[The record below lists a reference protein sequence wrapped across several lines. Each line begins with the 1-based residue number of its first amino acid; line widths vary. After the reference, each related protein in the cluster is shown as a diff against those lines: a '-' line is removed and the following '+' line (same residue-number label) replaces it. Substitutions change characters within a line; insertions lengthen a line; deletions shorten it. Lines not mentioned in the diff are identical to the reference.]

1 MPYQQP
7 AQSRSFLVYWV
18 GFFLIALPALAQ
30 TPVPPRPPAAPP
42 AQQTPVAPPKENGQQ
57 LVRKAESLLR
67 QTPAEHTEQALNLY
81 QTAAAAFHQSGE
93 IEAEALTWHRIAH
106 LAAQAG
112 SAPLAKSAAAKAR
125 TLLRVRTLPTRST
138 AGLSSSQAARAY
150 LTLGRI
156 HLESGEA
163 KEAIEAYQAGL
174 SLAVTSQLHREAAA
188 GHVALGLIAAQ
199 GEELEVAIRMTLKS
213 LDFWR
218 AAKDFSG
225 EAMALNNLARF
236 YERKGELK
244 LAANFDADAINLLRF
259 SRNHKAEG
267 DSLVEAM
274 RLHLIM
280 GNHDEAALACEQ
292 LIALARLSGDQQK
305 EHERTMTLAL
315 LEAQRDNLPS
325 AYRLLLKALIGS
337 SQTNS
342 ETTQQIK
349 EFAAKLAAT
358 KAGNT
363 QQGREQILAEVE
375 FEARRGDFSAAY
387 QLLLRA
393 LLMNEGK
400 SDVMNAAL
408 NTRIKALAKQIEAQ
422 QKRLSVTRP
431 ARFD

>member
-1 MPYQQP
+1 
-7 AQSRSFLVYWV
+7 
-18 GFFLIALPALAQ
+18 
-30 TPVPPRPPAAPP
+30 
-42 AQQTPVAPPKENGQQ
+42 
-57 LVRKAESLLR
+57 
-67 QTPAEHTEQALNLY
+67 
-81 QTAAAAFHQSGE
+81 
-93 IEAEALTWHRIAH
+93 
-106 LAAQAG
+106 
-112 SAPLAKSAAAKAR
+112 
-125 TLLRVRTLPTRST
+125 
-138 AGLSSSQAARAY
+138 
-150 LTLGRI
+150 
-156 HLESGEA
+156 
-163 KEAIEAYQAGL
+163 
-174 SLAVTSQLHREAAA
+174 
-188 GHVALGLIAAQ
+188 
-199 GEELEVAIRMTLKS
+199 
-213 LDFWR
+213 
-218 AAKDFSG
+218 
-225 EAMALNNLARF
+225 
-236 YERKGELK
+236 
-244 LAANFDADAINLLRF
+244 
-259 SRNHKAEG
+259 
-267 DSLVEAM
+267 VEAM

-305 EHERTMTLAL
+305 ERERTMTLAL